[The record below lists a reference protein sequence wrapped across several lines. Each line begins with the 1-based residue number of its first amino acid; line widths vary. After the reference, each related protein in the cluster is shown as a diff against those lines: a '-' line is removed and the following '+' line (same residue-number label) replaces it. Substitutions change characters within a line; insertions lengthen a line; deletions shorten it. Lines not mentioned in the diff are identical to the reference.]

1 VPAPAPFANQ
11 PVVSA
16 SINEL
21 SYGEVIA
28 GRSSYV
34 RSPFAMKKQ
43 IVDVTGLRPE
53 LELKYP
59 FTGKL
64 FRVPLGEQASAK
76 LLDEKK

>member
-1 VPAPAPFANQ
+1 
-11 PVVSA
+11 
-16 SINEL
+16 
-21 SYGEVIA
+21 
-28 GRSSYV
+28 
-34 RSPFAMKKQ
+34 MKKQ

-76 LLDEKK
+76 LLDKKK